1 MSETNLCPNFL
12 KPETA
17 VHFITQCPYYA
28 EQRQTVIDQIEQH
41 FMPRFKSLSFKRQF
55 EMLVVGFEPDNPEMK
70 KINSKIQKNT
80 QSFILQTKRF
90 IEK

>member
-17 VHFITQCPYYA
+17 VHFITQCPQYA
-28 EQRQTVIDQIEQH
+28 EQRQTVLDQIEQH
-41 FMPRFKSLSFKRQF
+41 IMPRFKRQF
-55 EMLVVGFEPDNPEMK
+55 EILVVGLEPDNPAMK

-90 IEK
+90 IDK